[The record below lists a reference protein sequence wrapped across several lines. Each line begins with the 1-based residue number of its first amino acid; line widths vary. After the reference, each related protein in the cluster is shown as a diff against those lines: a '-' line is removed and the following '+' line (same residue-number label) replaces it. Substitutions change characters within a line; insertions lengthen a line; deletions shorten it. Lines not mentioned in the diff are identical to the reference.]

1 MGKGQL
7 TPQSMFKLFQD
18 FIVVIVTCKNE
29 DPIKNEGTTGLR
41 PIYVMFFR
49 FLLISFQMKNNDDM
63 WVGNLPKRK
72 PIYPLRFARA
82 WPLNMGQN

>member
-18 FIVVIVTCKNE
+18 LIVVLVTCKNE

-63 WVGNLPKRK
+63 WVGKSLKFCRRENQF
-72 PIYPLRFARA
+72 IHF
-82 WPLNMGQN
+82 GSHVHGH